1 MEDSIL
7 ELIEDKIT
15 AYMSHAIR
23 GRKGDYCPVDEIQ
36 ENTQRAIKVGVG
48 LQMYLNRMG
57 IPIEIYIPGV
67 HDEFV
72 MHTYQD
78 NLLTTKQILDIDCKI
93 LDKRDLLL
101 VYTFDG
107 WLGGGVGKEM
117 KYAKE
122 HSIPTYVFDDHTLPK
137 HIRNIIRMCYDV
149 LDRKE
154 EDNEE
159 RFNRKSE
166 DFNDETGGR
175 NKTPY

>member
-1 MEDSIL
+1 MESMKDR
-7 ELIEDKIT
+7 IT

-23 GRKGDYCPVDEIQ
+23 GRKGEDCPIEEIQ

-48 LQMYLNRMG
+48 LQMYLNQMG

-72 MHTYQD
+72 MYTYQD
-78 NLLTTKQILDIDCKI
+78 NLLTMKQILDIDCKI

-159 RFNRKSE
+159 CF
-166 DFNDETGGR
+166 DEETRGR
-175 NKTPY
+175 NKTPD